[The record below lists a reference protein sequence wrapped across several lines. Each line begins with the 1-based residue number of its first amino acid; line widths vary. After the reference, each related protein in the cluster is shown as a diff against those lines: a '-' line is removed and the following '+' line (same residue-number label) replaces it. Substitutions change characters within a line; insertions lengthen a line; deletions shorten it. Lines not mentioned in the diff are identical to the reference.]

1 MKWTFGS
8 QWFAWWVERAGM
20 TDITIKEQ
28 MNGKRNEL
36 NGTIVLENIVTTV
49 MWILGDKFHL
59 C

>member
-1 MKWTFGS
+1 
-8 QWFAWWVERAGM
+8 
-20 TDITIKEQ
+20 

-49 MWILGDKFHL
+49 MWILGGKFHL

>member
-1 MKWTFGS
+1 
-8 QWFAWWVERAGM
+8 M

-49 MWILGDKFHL
+49 M
-59 C
+59 